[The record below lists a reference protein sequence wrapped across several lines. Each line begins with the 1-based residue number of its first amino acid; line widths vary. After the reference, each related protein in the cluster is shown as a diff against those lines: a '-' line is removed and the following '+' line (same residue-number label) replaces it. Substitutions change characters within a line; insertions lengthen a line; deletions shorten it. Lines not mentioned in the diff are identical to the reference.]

1 MKILEPTIELV
12 SLLILQDDNVAFLGN
27 FKPGLNVITGSNSS
41 GKTTILDLIAYTL
54 GMEDV
59 PLKKEALSCD
69 ESYLELKING
79 SSVLL
84 KREISE
90 LTRRPISIAYEKLNI
105 NKLNEYNWNLF
116 QINRSEKISYSQIFF
131 NLMNNKEANLEA
143 SSNLTVHQIL
153 RCIYAAQPFIHSP
166 ILTTSLFDDALTR
179 KTIGEYLL
187 GFYNNDLYIKE
198 VLLKEKIKE
207 KSKVSTELNFLK
219 SIFKKSIFSFSNQ
232 SAAEKRISQ
241 LELQLIKYKDELANK
256 KKTPKKIESENL
268 KNIEKIN
275 KDLNSLVAKKRQLEN
290 EKNQLSISSLDSEFF
305 ITELLDRL
313 ERLDESEFIQNI
325 SKVNFEF
332 CPSCLS
338 KLDHTHTNSCNLCK
352 CTYENENETNS
363 SSPLLR
369 MKNEL
374 LIQIEESKKIN
385 ISRDN
390 KINGIVIKIN
400 TINGE
405 INSLSHKLNTLTEH
419 WSDQEKTNISNL
431 SISIG
436 QLDNEIK
443 EINKIL
449 PLYDETK
456 NLEEKID
463 DLTSDI
469 STLSSEIKDLE
480 EANYQQKVKTIK
492 VLNNNLAELLK
503 KDIPREKEFINPTHI
518 NISFNDNQIFINN
531 KNKFSESSM
540 VILRQMFHLALLQ
553 TADQIETI
561 RFPRFVILDGIDDGG
576 IEPERNI
583 NLQKVIK
590 ETMDSLKNQSQIILA
605 TSVTHLNE
613 ELKPFIYNR
622 IFTSDSKSLEIQER

>member
-1 MKILEPTIELV
+1 MKILEPTIEIV
-12 SLLILQDDNVAFLGN
+12 NLLIRQDNNVVFLGN
-27 FKPGLNVITGSNSS
+27 FKAGLNVITGSNSS

-79 SSVLL
+79 STILL
-84 KREISE
+84 KREISDVS
-90 LTRRPISIAYEKLNI
+90 RRPISIAYEKLDI
-105 NKLNEYNWNLF
+105 NKIEEYKWNLF
-116 QINRSEKISYSQIFF
+116 QMNRSEKISYSQIFF
-131 NLMNNKEANLEA
+131 NLMDNKETNLEA
-143 SSNLTVHQIL
+143 SSDLTVHQIL

-198 VLLKEKIKE
+198 VTLKEKVKE
-207 KSKVSTELNFLK
+207 KSKTATELNFLK
-219 SIFKKSIFSFSNQ
+219 NIFKKSIFTFSNKT
-232 SAAEKRISQ
+232 AAEKRILKLEEQ
-241 LELQLIKYKDELANK
+241 LLKYKEELVNK
-256 KKTPKKIESENL
+256 RKTPKKIENENL
-268 KNIEKIN
+268 KTIEKIN
-275 KDLNSLVAKKRQLEN
+275 KDLNTLVTKKRQLEN
-290 EKNQLSISSLDSEFF
+290 EKNQLSISALDSQFF
-305 ITELLDRL
+305 INELIDRL
-313 ERLDESEFIQNI
+313 DRLDESEFIQNV

-338 KLDHTHTNSCNLCK
+338 KLEHSPTTSCNLCK
-352 CTYENENETNS
+352 CVSENEDETDT
-363 SSPLLR
+363 SPLLR

-374 LIQIEESKKIN
+374 LIQIDESKKIN
-385 ISRDN
+385 INREK
-390 KINGIVIKIN
+390 KINEIIININ
-400 TINGE
+400 TINGD
-405 INSLSHKLNTLTEH
+405 INSLSHKLNSLTEH
-419 WSDQEKTNISNL
+419 WTDQEKLNISNL

-436 QLDNEIK
+436 QIDNEIK

-449 PLYDETK
+449 PLYEETK
-456 NLEEKID
+456 YLEDKIE

-469 STLSSEIKDLE
+469 SILESEIKDLE
-480 EANYQQKVKTIK
+480 EESHQQKIKTMK
-492 VLNNNLAELLK
+492 QLNNNLANLLK
-503 KDIPREKEFINPTHI
+503 QDTPREKEFINPTHI
-518 NISFNDNQIFINN
+518 NISFRDNQIFINN

-553 TADQIETI
+553 TADQIETM
-561 RFPRFVILDGIDDGG
+561 RFPRFLILDGIDDGG

-590 ETMDSLKNQSQIILA
+590 ETVDSFKNKSQIILA

-622 IFTSDSKSLEIQER
+622 IFTAESKSLNLQ